1 MKTSTEVMGDR
12 IKNKRL
18 EMNLTQEELGNR
30 IGVQRAAINKYES
43 GQVENMK
50 RTVIKNLANVFN
62 VDPQWI
68 MAFDIDSEITTE
80 TSTSTLYKYFPVSIS
95 AGSLENIEGISNYEE
110 VPLSD
115 KILGKYAGSK
125 SIILLKVNGESM
137 NKYIPNKSYIVVDT
151 SKKRVSD
158 IKSKD
163 IVVFSQNG
171 EYSVKRFINDEANG
185 RFIFKPESYDDTFM
199 PIVVDY
205 DNSEDLKLIGKVVKY
220 IVDVD

>member
-1 MKTSTEVMGDR
+1 MCYIGKNLRYLREINGIEQSQIASLLGKKSTSAISEWEKGLRKPNIGDLHDLSIFFNIKIDDFVNKDLSISRVEEKTS
-12 IKNKRL
+12 I
-18 EMNLTQEELGNR
+18 
-30 IGVQRAAINKYES
+30 IAS
-43 GQVENMK
+43 
-50 RTVIKNLANVFN
+50 
-62 VDPQWI
+62 
-68 MAFDIDSEITTE
+68 
-80 TSTSTLYKYFPVSIS
+80 LYKYFPVSIS
-95 AGSLENIEGISNYEE
+95 AGSLQNIDGITEYEE
-110 VPLSD
+110 IAISD
-115 KILGKYAGSK
+115 KVLGKYAGSK

-151 SKKRVSD
+151 AKKRVSD

-171 EYSVKRFINDEANG
+171 EYSVKRFINDEANK